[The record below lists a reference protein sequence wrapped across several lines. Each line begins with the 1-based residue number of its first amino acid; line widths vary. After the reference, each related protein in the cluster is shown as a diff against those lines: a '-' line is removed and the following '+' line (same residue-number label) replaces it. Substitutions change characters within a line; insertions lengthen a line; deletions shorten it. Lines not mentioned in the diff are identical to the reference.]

1 MSERP
6 DTSDADSSSGPRRKV
21 EFWIARLNSL
31 VDGED
36 ASRQL
41 AIFGDAAIPA
51 LRDFLVSGRP
61 SGIYQPRQWAV
72 QALKALG
79 AKDVLLEYLA
89 HENYIA
95 DPIIREGEDAVRN
108 TAARL
113 IAGWKTEDVFQTLLA
128 LSEKRLLPGVI
139 FALGEFHRPEALAVL
154 DRALEDDVAGPS
166 AEEALLKFGQA
177 AAEKLV
183 SSALRKRMNQE
194 WESPSS
200 LRRRRAAVKI
210 LADTGLGNQSWNT
223 LRPLLDERD
232 LEIVVHAAKVAVAT
246 GSESEKKVTVDALL
260 RVLPE
265 APWYLR
271 DDLANFIKSLY
282 AFGASQIEQEIARRM
297 AQPSHVRAADGALIL
312 LLRVRAHRGTAD

>member
-6 DTSDADSSSGPRRKV
+6 HTSGADSSSSPRRKV

-41 AIFGDAAIPA
+41 VIFGDAAIPA
-51 LRDFLVSGRP
+51 LRDFLFSGRP
-61 SGIYQPRQWAV
+61 SGIYQPRQWAA
-72 QALKALG
+72 QALEVLG

-113 IAGWKTEDVFQTLLA
+113 IARWKTEDVFQTLLS

-139 FALGEFHRPEALAVL
+139 FALGEFHRPEALALL

-166 AEEALLKFGQA
+166 AEEALLNFGQA
-177 AAEKLV
+177 AAEKLA

-194 WESPSS
+194 RESPSS
-200 LRRRRAAVKI
+200 LRRRRAAVRI
-210 LADTGLGNQSWNT
+210 LADTGLGNQAWDS
-223 LRPLLDERD
+223 LRALLDEHD
-232 LEIVVHAAKVAVAT
+232 PEIVVHAAKVAVAA
-246 GSESEKKVTVDALL
+246 GSESEKKVTVGALL

-271 DDLANFIKSLY
+271 EDLANFIKSLY
-282 AFGASQIEQEIARRM
+282 AFGANQIEQEIVRRM
-297 AQPSHVRAADGALIL
+297 AQPSHVRAADGVLIL